1 MVKLLQQTACFLLL
15 VILCQCMVGARYAM
29 DKKTTKYPNP
39 NGKGMICEDVDI
51 RNDVN
56 AFAELENCTVIE
68 GNLKILLIEGASHQQ
83 YENLYFPDLV
93 EITEFFLL
101 YRVYGLKSLRRIFP
115 NLSIIRG
122 HKLFFNFALVVFE
135 LMDLEELGLIGLTT
149 IERGAVR
156 FEKNPML
163 CYIDTIDW
171 TKIAVGVQGM
181 SEHYFKRNRIAKE
194 CVDVCPSNCTSTAVV
209 TASGEVTKEVKNRC
223 WTKSHCQK
231 ILSCDR
237 GDCLSGICDKGICCH
252 PNCLGGCTGPTDYDC
267 KVCKNVVSMING
279 KTICQKQCLPG
290 TYTLRKRRCL
300 LEHEC
305 TDVIKY
311 KLVQSEQREHP
322 GECVD
327 KCLAGYLESKDG
339 MTCVKCVDK
348 CPKSC
353 NGKKLETV
361 AQSQELFGCTK
372 IVNHLEIRIRK
383 GSNVAQELEK
393 NLGQIEEVQGYVWI
407 HNSNI
412 LLSLGFFKNLR
423 MIRGQ
428 SSNAAN
434 SFALLVHDNMNLQ
447 ELFPENV
454 MNNLEI
460 ENGKM
465 IFHYNRKLCYNKIK
479 TFEEKVKMPNKSQ
492 NDISDSTNGD
502 QMPCTVETLNLTV
515 VKIAA
520 RIAFLR
526 WDNFKTSDARQLLS
540 YVINWKEAPFKNLS
554 IYEGRDVC
562 DDDVWNTKDIL
573 NKMGRDED
581 HVTSLLLNL
590 KPWTQYA
597 VYVQTY
603 TTSSAKFGAI
613 SKIVYFTT
621 LPYYPTIPDKLRV
634 KALAPGTLKIMWN
647 PPSNPHGNVTHY
659 EVYWRKRPLVH
670 EKFNERDYCSE
681 PLDTLIEQSEDLYD
695 EQDELDTGRDQLG
708 REISN
713 KTLQGECACPK
724 SNEEEEVERKEREMQ
739 IAFENFLHNYVYL
752 KRTDYGPPKPMP
764 DLPTDLPTSMDS
776 KKAERLFK
784 KNRKFKNFNIT
795 RPTRL
800 PKNQN
805 PKFARQRAKRYS
817 REASMQYNSS
827 VPGHLKFNLN
837 DSLENDTDEANETEK
852 DLPFNKVIVQ
862 TPVQKNDM
870 SYIISNLG
878 HFQDYRI
885 EVIACQE
892 RDPRDPARIKL
903 CSIRAISL
911 ARTLPDKKADN
922 IDVNSIKIYKM
933 TNNTGEV
940 IVNWDEPKK
949 PNGLILSYD
958 IQYSKVIKD
967 VKPNTLCVPHLK
979 YKKIHG
985 YKLQKLEP
993 GNYSVQIRATSLAFT
1008 TNYTEP
1014 KYFFVSAPATESEW
1028 PPETIIAV
1036 TVSGVLLLILIV
1048 VIGVWLIARSRFKKI
1063 PDRPDFTS
1071 INPDYEHY
1079 NPDEWEVERD
1089 KIQLIREL
1097 GQGSFG
1103 MVYEGVARDLY
1114 GKGGEIKV
1122 AVKTVNEHA
1131 TYRERM
1137 EFLSEASRM
1146 KAFACNHVVRLL
1158 GVVSDGQPALLIME
1172 LMEKG
1177 DLKNFLRMHRPV
1189 EEDID
1194 STFAGIKENIS
1205 RTPPTIKR
1213 IIQMAGEIADGMAYL
1228 ADKKFVHRDLA
1239 ARNCMVAEDL
1249 TVKIADFGMTR
1260 DIYETDYYRKGGKAL
1275 LPVRWMAPESL
1286 KDGIFTSLSDVWSYG
1301 VVLWEMATLAA
1312 QPYQG
1317 LSNEE
1322 VLRYVLNGRVME
1334 KPEDCPDRLFE
1345 LMQKCW
1351 RYRPKQRPTF
1361 KEILEELV
1369 PELDPSFAHKSYFF
1383 SDENKQDSLEYI
1395 EEGDEDVDESKTPFI
1410 QDEDECDMKGAEG
1423 GVDLHE
1429 LQDQELDDDIDIG
1442 VDYYP
1447 PDYQEAQHSNQNGE
1461 LFPELRIDKVNNV
1474 LYSRSQAD
1482 KLMLNG
1488 TEPCDCIL
1496 TQENNP
1502 DLLPDH
1508 QFSSCSNP
1516 YSAIGSSDDSKD
1528 SSKSSSSSYA
1538 QMNGVHIA
1546 NGHIAMHH
1554 LKTTKC

>member
-1 MVKLLQQTACFLLL
+1 MVKLQQSACVLLL
-15 VILCQCMVGARYAM
+15 VILCQSVAKYANL
-29 DKKTTKYPNP
+29 DRKTTKYPNP

-93 EITEFFLL
+93 EITDFFLL
-101 YRVYGLKSLRRIFP
+101 YRVYGLKSLRHIFP

-156 FEKNPML
+156 FEKNPQL

-181 SEHYFKRNRIAKE
+181 SEHYFKQNRIAKE
-194 CVDVCPSNCTSTAVV
+194 CVDVCPSDCASTPVIAP
-209 TASGEVTKEVKNRC
+209 TGEVSKEVKKRC
-223 WTKSHCQK
+223 WTKSYCQK
-231 ILSCDR
+231 ILTCEGLNRPCQSGVCDN
-237 GDCLSGICDKGICCH
+237 GKCCH
-252 PNCLGGCTGPTDYDC
+252 PNCIGGCTGETDRDC
-267 KVCKNVVSMING
+267 KVCKNVVSMINNQA
-279 KTICQKQCLPG
+279 ICQKQCLPG
-290 TYTLRKRRCL
+290 TYTLRRRRCL
-300 LEHEC
+300 LEYEC
-305 TDVIKY
+305 TDVIHY
-311 KLVQSEQREHP
+311 KLVKNNQTGLP
-322 GECVD
+322 GDCVD
-327 KCLAGYLESKDG
+327 KCLAGYLESADG
-339 MTCVKCVDK
+339 RTCNKCADK

-353 NGKKLETV
+353 NGKKLETA
-361 AQSQELFGCTK
+361 AQSQDMFGCTI
-372 IVNHLEIRIRK
+372 IVNHLEIRITR
-383 GSNVAQELEK
+383 GSNVAQELER
-393 NLGQIEEVQGYVWI
+393 NLGQIEEVQGYIWI
-407 HNSNI
+407 HHSNT

-423 MIRGQ
+423 KIHGKN
-428 SSNAAN
+428 SNSN
-434 SFALLVHDNMNLQ
+434 NFSLLVHDNMNLQ

-454 MNNLEI
+454 QNNLEI
-460 ENGKM
+460 LNGNM
-465 IFHYNRKLCYNKIK
+465 FFHYNRKLCYNKIK
-479 TFEEKVKMPNKSQ
+479 SFESKVKMDNKSK
-492 NDISDSTNGD
+492 NDISDSSNGD
-502 QMPCTVETLNLTV
+502 QMPCTVTTLNLTV

-526 WDNFKTSDARQLLS
+526 WDNFKSSDPRQLLS
-540 YVINWKEAPFKNLS
+540 YVISWKEAPFKNLS
-554 IYEGRDVC
+554 IYEGRDAC
-562 DDDVWNTKDIL
+562 DNDVWYTKDIL
-573 NKMGRDED
+573 NKMDKDED
-581 HVTSLLLNL
+581 YATALLLNL

-603 TTSSAKFGAI
+603 TTSSAKYGAI
-613 SKIVYFTT
+613 SSIVYFTT

-647 PPSNPHGNVTHY
+647 PPANPHGNVTHY
-659 EVYWRKRPLVH
+659 ELYWRKRPLVH

-681 PLDTLIEQSEDLYD
+681 PLDTLLDQSDDLYD
-695 EQDELDTGRDQLG
+695 EEDKMDTSRDLG
-708 REISN
+708 LSNN
-713 KTLQGECACPK
+713 KTIQGECACPK
-724 SNEEEEVERKEREMQ
+724 TFEEEEEERKEREMQ

-752 KRTDYGPPKPMP
+752 KRHKQDR
-764 DLPTDLPTSMDS
+764 MDS
-776 KKAERLFK
+776 KRAETLFK
-784 KNRKFKNFNIT
+784 KNRRKFSNIT
-795 RPTRL
+795 LPTNL
-800 PKNQN
+800 PLKPN
-805 PKFARQRAKRYS
+805 PTLRRQRARRYS
-817 REASMQYNSS
+817 REASLPYNASA
-827 VPGHLKFNLN
+827 VNGLKINLS
-837 DSLENDTDEANETEK
+837 DSEENDTDVVNETEK

-892 RDPRDPARIKL
+892 RDPRDPAKMKL

-911 ARTLPDKKADN
+911 GRTLPDKNADN
-922 IDVNSIKIYKM
+922 IDPKTIKIYKM
-933 TNNTGEV
+933 SNKTGEV
-940 IVNWDEPKK
+940 IVYWEEPKE

-958 IQYSKVIKD
+958 IQYSKVMKD

-979 YKKIHG
+979 YKKIGG
-985 YKLQKLEP
+985 YKLQKLDP
-993 GNYSVQIRATSLAFT
+993 GNYSVQIRAISLAFT

-1014 KYFFVSAPATESEW
+1014 RYFVVSAPTTTAHW

-1048 VIGVWLIARSRFKKI
+1048 VIGVWFIARSRFKKI

-1146 KAFACNHVVRLL
+1146 KAFSCNHVVRLL

-1194 STFAGIKENIS
+1194 STFAGIKEHIS

-1369 PELDPSFAHKSYFF
+1369 PELDPSFANKSYFF

-1395 EEGDEDVDESKTPFI
+1395 EEGDEDMDESKTPFI
-1410 QDEDECDMKGAEG
+1410 QNEDECDMKGAEG
-1423 GVDLHE
+1423 GVDLPE
-1429 LQDQELDDDIDIG
+1429 LPDQDIDDDIDLG
-1442 VDYYP
+1442 EDYYP
-1447 PDYQEAQHSNQNGE
+1447 PGYQEAQHSYQNGE

-1496 TQENNP
+1496 TQEPNP
-1502 DLLPDH
+1502 DSHSD
-1508 QFSSCSNP
+1508 QRFSSCSNP